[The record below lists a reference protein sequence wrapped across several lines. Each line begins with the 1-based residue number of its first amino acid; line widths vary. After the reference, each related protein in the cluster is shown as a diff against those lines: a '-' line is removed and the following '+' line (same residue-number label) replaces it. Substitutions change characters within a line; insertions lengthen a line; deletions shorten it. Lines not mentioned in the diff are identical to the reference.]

1 MGQGMSFRIFF
12 HSFAVLMFAIVG
24 LSQAP
29 GDSWAAPQAGPSEA
43 HIAFQKLDHYLRN
56 NPLEFQTSY
65 DARNATLGNSR
76 GTAHFFIERPNLLRI
91 EFAGAGFSYLLVSDG
106 SIFTIYDRK
115 KRKYAQ
121 VPARK
126 TPLEAMNLFTG
137 LTAFQAQV
145 LRFLGVVGDVADKDK
160 DIQITANGPRNIQG
174 RQCDRF
180 RIVYT
185 QGVSPDKWE
194 VWLQQGD
201 VPLACKTVVTSVD
214 EGNVQTN
221 TYVWKTSPVVLPSM
235 FVFTPPSGSKKVDL
249 GDLDLRPLH

>member
-1 MGQGMSFRIFF
+1 
-12 HSFAVLMFAIVG
+12 MFAIAG
-24 LSQAP
+24 LAQTSK
-29 GDSWAAPQAGPSEA
+29 DSLAAPQAGPDNA
-43 HIAFQKLDHYLRN
+43 HIAFQKLDNYLKN
-56 NPLEFQTSY
+56 NSLEFQTSY
-65 DARNATLGNSR
+65 DARNAILGNSR

-91 EFAGAGFSYLLVSDG
+91 DLAGAGFSYLLISDG
-106 SIFTIYDRK
+106 SVFTIYDQR

-160 DIQITANGPRNIQG
+160 DIQITSNGPLNIQG

-194 VWLQQGD
+194 IWLQQGD

-221 TYVWKTSPVVLPSM
+221 TYVWKTNPVVSPSM